1 MKKTVISLVLF
12 LMGISVN
19 AQDQNYWIYLVIGQD
34 NMIGKADAGTSTNGF
49 LLDSF
54 SKTIAE
60 TAKGKRIGFV
70 TVTLPVSP
78 IIAFDKQNYRNY
90 VSNVTVES
98 NKKALEKY
106 DNNPYGKLVSMARSA
121 QNKGVVKGILLQ
133 QDGIDNYNEAWLKR
147 MRRIYY
153 DIVGDLSLDSTEV
166 PLLIG
171 EVGRAEYGGKYAAA
185 NETYG
190 KMHKVLQYS
199 FVVSSANCPLA
210 DNKIYYSKEGLEN
223 LGRKFAIK
231 ALQGIGYEFPE
242 VRRTTSITKQTID
255 RKTLEIKVHI
265 SDKGMLAAT
274 SNEPIVKISVLN
286 AAGDN
291 IKDIAISEPTKEYD
305 LDLNAFP
312 QGKITVTFYTT
323 DGEQSFKIND

>member
-255 RKTLEIKVHI
+255 RKTLEVKVHI
-265 SDKGMLAAT
+265 SHKGMLTAT
-274 SNEPIVKISVLN
+274 SNEPIVKILVLN

-312 QGKITVTFYTT
+312 QGKITVTFYTA
-323 DGEQSFKIND
+323 DGEQSFKINN

>member
-19 AQDQNYWIYLVIGQD
+19 AQDQNYWIFLVIGQD

-54 SKTIAE
+54 GKTIAE

-210 DNKIYYSKEGLEN
+210 DNKIYYSKAGLEN

>member
-19 AQDQNYWIYLVIGQD
+19 AQDQNYWIFLVIGQD

-121 QNKGVVKGILLQ
+121 QNKGIVKGILLQ

-153 DIVGDLSLDSTEV
+153 DIVGDLSLDSTKV

-255 RKTLEIKVHI
+255 RKTLEVKVHI
-265 SDKGMLAAT
+265 SDKGMLTAT
-274 SNEPIVKISVLN
+274 SNEPIVKILVLN

-312 QGKITVTFYTT
+312 QGKITVTFYTA
-323 DGEQSFKIND
+323 DGEQSFKINN

>member
-1 MKKTVISLVLF
+1 MKKIIVSLVLF

-54 SKTIAE
+54 GKTIAE

-121 QNKGVVKGILLQ
+121 QNKGIVKGILLQ

-147 MRRIYY
+147 MRRIFY

-171 EVGRAEYGGKYAAA
+171 EVGHAEYGGKYAAA

-265 SDKGMLAAT
+265 SDKGMLTAT

>member
-19 AQDQNYWIYLVIGQD
+19 AQDQNYWIFLVIGQD

-60 TAKGKRIGFV
+60 TAKEKRIGFV

-106 DNNPYGKLVSMARSA
+106 DNNPYGKLISMARSA

-153 DIVGDLSLDSTEV
+153 DIVGDLSLDSTKV

-171 EVGRAEYGGKYAAA
+171 EVGRAEYDGKYAAA

-231 ALQGIGYEFPE
+231 VLQGIGYEFPE

-265 SDKGMLAAT
+265 SDKGMLTAT

>member
-1 MKKTVISLVLF
+1 MKKIVISLVLF

-190 KMHKVLQYS
+190 KMHKVSQYS

-231 ALQGIGYEFPE
+231 ALQGIDYELPE
-242 VRRTTSITKQTID
+242 VRRTTSIKKQTID
-255 RKTLEIKVHI
+255 RKTLEVGVHI
-265 SDKGMLAAT
+265 SDKGMLTAT
-274 SNEPIVKISVLN
+274 SNEPIVKISVQN
-286 AAGDN
+286 AAGN
-291 IKDIAISEPTKEYD
+291 SIKDIAIAEPVKEYN

-312 QGKITVTFYTT
+312 QGNIIIIFYTT
-323 DGEQSFKIND
+323 EGEHSFTINN

>member
-19 AQDQNYWIYLVIGQD
+19 AQDQNYWIFLVIGQD

-54 SKTIAE
+54 GKTIAE

-153 DIVGDLSLDSTEV
+153 DIVGDLSLDSTKV

-171 EVGRAEYGGKYAAA
+171 EVGHAEYGGKYAAA

-265 SDKGMLAAT
+265 SDKGMLTAT

-291 IKDIAISEPTKEYD
+291 IKDIAISEPTKEYN

>member
-19 AQDQNYWIYLVIGQD
+19 AQDQNYWIFLVIGQD

-54 SKTIAE
+54 GKTIAE
-60 TAKGKRIGFV
+60 TAKEKRIGFV

-153 DIVGDLSLDSTEV
+153 DIVGDLSLDSTKV

-190 KMHKVLQYS
+190 KMHKILQYS

-265 SDKGMLAAT
+265 SDKGMLTAT
-274 SNEPIVKISVLN
+274 SNGPIVKISVLN

-312 QGKITVTFYTT
+312 QGKITVTFYTA

>member
-19 AQDQNYWIYLVIGQD
+19 AQDQNYWIFLVIGQD

-54 SKTIAE
+54 GKTIAE
-60 TAKGKRIGFV
+60 TAKEKRIGFV

-153 DIVGDLSLDSTEV
+153 DIVGDLSLDSTKV

-190 KMHKVLQYS
+190 KMHKALQYS

-265 SDKGMLAAT
+265 SDKGMLTAT
-274 SNEPIVKISVLN
+274 SNGPIVKISVLN

-312 QGKITVTFYTT
+312 KGKITVTFYTT

>member
-1 MKKTVISLVLF
+1 
-12 LMGISVN
+12 
-19 AQDQNYWIYLVIGQD
+19 
-34 NMIGKADAGTSTNGF
+34 MIGKADAGTSTNGF

-153 DIVGDLSLDSTEV
+153 DIVGDLSLDSTKV

-231 ALQGIGYEFPE
+231 ALQGIGYELPE

-255 RKTLEIKVHI
+255 RRTLEVNVHI
-265 SDKGMLAAT
+265 SDKGMLTAT
-274 SNEPIVKISVLN
+274 SNEPIVKILVLN

-312 QGKITVTFYTT
+312 QGKITVTFYTA
-323 DGEQSFKIND
+323 DGEQSFKINN

>member
-19 AQDQNYWIYLVIGQD
+19 AQDQNYWIFLVIGQD

-54 SKTIAE
+54 GKTIAE

-185 NETYG
+185 NEIYG

-210 DNKIYYSKEGLEN
+210 DNKIYYSKAGLEN

-242 VRRTTSITKQTID
+242 VCRTTSITKQTID

-323 DGEQSFKIND
+323 DGEQSFKINN

>member
-19 AQDQNYWIYLVIGQD
+19 AQDQNYWIFLVIGQD

-54 SKTIAE
+54 GKTIAE

-147 MRRIYY
+147 MRRIFY

-171 EVGRAEYGGKYAAA
+171 EVGHAEYGGKYAAA

-265 SDKGMLAAT
+265 SDKGMLTAT

>member
-19 AQDQNYWIYLVIGQD
+19 AQDQNYWIFLVIGQD

-90 VSNVTVES
+90 VSNGTVES

>member
-34 NMIGKADAGTSTNGF
+34 NMIGKADAETSTNGF

-153 DIVGDLSLDSTEV
+153 DIVGDLSLDSTKV

-210 DNKIYYSKEGLEN
+210 DNKIYYSKAGLEN

-265 SDKGMLAAT
+265 SDKGMLTAT

>member
-19 AQDQNYWIYLVIGQD
+19 AQDQNYWIFLVIGQD

-121 QNKGVVKGILLQ
+121 QNKGIVKGILLQ
-133 QDGIDNYNEAWLKR
+133 QDGIDNYNEAWLKC

-153 DIVGDLSLDSTEV
+153 DIVGDLSLDSTKV

-255 RKTLEIKVHI
+255 RKTLEVKVHI
-265 SDKGMLAAT
+265 SDKGMLTAT

-312 QGKITVTFYTT
+312 QGKITVTFYTA
-323 DGEQSFKIND
+323 DGEQSFKINN

>member
-60 TAKGKRIGFV
+60 TAKGKRIGFI

-153 DIVGDLSLDSTEV
+153 DIVGDLSLDSTKV

-255 RKTLEIKVHI
+255 RKTLEVKVHI
-265 SDKGMLAAT
+265 SDKGMLTAT
-274 SNEPIVKISVLN
+274 SNGPIVKISVLN

-312 QGKITVTFYTT
+312 KGKITVTFYTT

>member
-19 AQDQNYWIYLVIGQD
+19 AQDQNYWIFLVIGQD

-153 DIVGDLSLDSTEV
+153 DIVGDLSLDSTKV

-171 EVGRAEYGGKYAAA
+171 EVGHAEYGGKYAAA

-265 SDKGMLAAT
+265 SDKGMLTAT

>member
-19 AQDQNYWIYLVIGQD
+19 AQDQNYWIFLVIGQD

-54 SKTIAE
+54 GKTIAE
-60 TAKGKRIGFV
+60 TAKEKRIGFV

-153 DIVGDLSLDSTEV
+153 DIVGDLSLDSTKV

-190 KMHKVLQYS
+190 KMHKILQYS

-265 SDKGMLAAT
+265 SDKGMLTAT
-274 SNEPIVKISVLN
+274 SNGPIVKLSVLN

-312 QGKITVTFYTT
+312 KGKITVTFYTT

>member
-19 AQDQNYWIYLVIGQD
+19 AQDQNYWIFLVIGQD

-106 DNNPYGKLVSMARSA
+106 DNNPYGKLISMARSA

-153 DIVGDLSLDSTEV
+153 DIVGDLSLDSMKV

-171 EVGRAEYGGKYAAA
+171 EVGRAEYDGKYAAA

-265 SDKGMLAAT
+265 SDKGMLTAT

>member
-19 AQDQNYWIYLVIGQD
+19 AQDQNYWIFLVIGQD

-210 DNKIYYSKEGLEN
+210 DNKIYYSKAGLEN

-265 SDKGMLAAT
+265 SDKGMLTAT
-274 SNEPIVKISVLN
+274 SNEPIVKILVLN

>member
-1 MKKTVISLVLF
+1 MKKIIVSLVLF

-19 AQDQNYWIYLVIGQD
+19 AQDQNYWIFLVIGQD

-54 SKTIAE
+54 GKTIAE

-255 RKTLEIKVHI
+255 RKTLEVKVHI
-265 SDKGMLAAT
+265 SDKGMLTAT
-274 SNEPIVKISVLN
+274 SNEPIVKILVLN

>member
-19 AQDQNYWIYLVIGQD
+19 AQDQNYWIFLVIGQD

-54 SKTIAE
+54 GKTIAE
-60 TAKGKRIGFV
+60 TAKEKRIGFV

-153 DIVGDLSLDSTEV
+153 DIVGDLSLDSTKV

-190 KMHKVLQYS
+190 KMHKILQYS

-223 LGRKFAIK
+223 LGHKFAIK
-231 ALQGIGYEFPE
+231 ALQGIGYELPE
-242 VRRTTSITKQTID
+242 VRRITSITKQTID
-255 RKTLEIKVHI
+255 RKTLEIKVQI
-265 SDKGMLAAT
+265 SDKGMLTAT
-274 SNEPIVKISVLN
+274 SNGPIVKISVLN

-312 QGKITVTFYTT
+312 KGKITVTFYTT

>member
-153 DIVGDLSLDSTEV
+153 DIVGDLSLDSTKV

-210 DNKIYYSKEGLEN
+210 DNKIYYSKAGLEN

-312 QGKITVTFYTT
+312 QGKITVTFYTA

>member
-1 MKKTVISLVLF
+1 MKKTVMSLVLF

-19 AQDQNYWIYLVIGQD
+19 AQDQNYWIFLVIGQD

-106 DNNPYGKLVSMARSA
+106 DNNPYGKLVSIAQSA
-121 QNKGVVKGILLQ
+121 QNKGIVKGILLQ

-153 DIVGDLSLDSTEV
+153 DIVGDLSLDSTKV

-231 ALQGIGYEFPE
+231 ALQGIGYELPE

-255 RKTLEIKVHI
+255 RKTLEVKVHI
-265 SDKGMLAAT
+265 SDKGMLTAT
-274 SNEPIVKISVLN
+274 SNEPIVKILVLN

-312 QGKITVTFYTT
+312 QGKITVTFYTA
-323 DGEQSFKIND
+323 DGEQSFKINN

>member
-19 AQDQNYWIYLVIGQD
+19 AQDQNYWIFLVVGQD

-54 SKTIAE
+54 GKTIAE

-153 DIVGDLSLDSTEV
+153 DIVGDLSLDSTKV

-231 ALQGIGYEFPE
+231 ALQGIGYELPE

-255 RKTLEIKVHI
+255 RKTLEVKVHI
-265 SDKGMLAAT
+265 SDKGMLTAT
-274 SNEPIVKISVLN
+274 SNEPIVKILVLN

-312 QGKITVTFYTT
+312 QGKITVTFYTA
-323 DGEQSFKIND
+323 DGEQSFKINN

>member
-19 AQDQNYWIYLVIGQD
+19 AQDQNYWIFLVIGQD

-54 SKTIAE
+54 GKTIAE
-60 TAKGKRIGFV
+60 TAKEKRIGFV

-106 DNNPYGKLVSMARSA
+106 DNNPYGKLVSMARSV

-153 DIVGDLSLDSTEV
+153 DIVGDLSLDSTKV

-231 ALQGIGYEFPE
+231 ALQGIGYELPE

-265 SDKGMLAAT
+265 SDKGMLTAT

-312 QGKITVTFYTT
+312 QGKIIVTFYTA
-323 DGEQSFKIND
+323 DGEQSFKINN

>member
-1 MKKTVISLVLF
+1 
-12 LMGISVN
+12 MGISVN
-19 AQDQNYWIYLVIGQD
+19 AQDQNYWIFLVIGQD

-54 SKTIAE
+54 GKTIAE
-60 TAKGKRIGFV
+60 TAKEKRIGFV

-153 DIVGDLSLDSTEV
+153 DIVGDLSLDSTKV

-190 KMHKVLQYS
+190 KMHKILQYS

-265 SDKGMLAAT
+265 SDKGMLTAT
-274 SNEPIVKISVLN
+274 SNGPIVKISVLN

-312 QGKITVTFYTT
+312 KGKITVTFYTT

>member
-19 AQDQNYWIYLVIGQD
+19 AQDQNYWIFLVIGQD

-60 TAKGKRIGFV
+60 TAKGKRIGFI

-153 DIVGDLSLDSTEV
+153 DIVGDLSLDSTKV

-265 SDKGMLAAT
+265 SDKGMLTAT
-274 SNEPIVKISVLN
+274 SNGPIVKISVLN

-312 QGKITVTFYTT
+312 KGKITVTFYTT

>member
-19 AQDQNYWIYLVIGQD
+19 AQDQNYWIFLVIGQD

-153 DIVGDLSLDSTEV
+153 DIVGDLSLDSTKV

-242 VRRTTSITKQTID
+242 IRRTTSITKQTID

-265 SDKGMLAAT
+265 SDKGMLTAT

>member
-34 NMIGKADAGTSTNGF
+34 NMIGKADGGTSTNGF

-153 DIVGDLSLDSTEV
+153 DIVGDLSLDSTKV

-210 DNKIYYSKEGLEN
+210 DNKIYYSKAGLEN

>member
-19 AQDQNYWIYLVIGQD
+19 AQDQNYWIFLVIGQD

-147 MRRIYY
+147 MRRIFY

>member
-19 AQDQNYWIYLVIGQD
+19 AQDQNYWIFLVIGQD

>member
-1 MKKTVISLVLF
+1 MKKIIVSLVLF

-54 SKTIAE
+54 GKTIAE
-60 TAKGKRIGFV
+60 TAKEKRIGFV

-153 DIVGDLSLDSTEV
+153 DIVGDLSLDSTKV

-190 KMHKVLQYS
+190 KMHKILQYS

-265 SDKGMLAAT
+265 SDKGMLTAT
-274 SNEPIVKISVLN
+274 SNGPIVKISVLN

-312 QGKITVTFYTT
+312 QGKITVTFYTA
-323 DGEQSFKIND
+323 DGEQSFKINN

>member
-19 AQDQNYWIYLVIGQD
+19 AQDQNYWIFLVIGQD

-54 SKTIAE
+54 GKTIAE
-60 TAKGKRIGFV
+60 TAKEKRIGFV

-153 DIVGDLSLDSTEV
+153 DIVGDLSLDSTKV

-190 KMHKVLQYS
+190 KMHKILQYS

-255 RKTLEIKVHI
+255 RKTLEVKVHI
-265 SDKGMLAAT
+265 SDKGMLTAT
-274 SNEPIVKISVLN
+274 SNEPIVKILVLN

-312 QGKITVTFYTT
+312 KGKITVTFYTT

>member
-153 DIVGDLSLDSTEV
+153 DIVGDLSLDSTKV

-210 DNKIYYSKEGLEN
+210 DNKIYYSKAGLEN

>member
-19 AQDQNYWIYLVIGQD
+19 AQDQNYWIFLVIGQD

-60 TAKGKRIGFV
+60 TAKEKRIGFV

-153 DIVGDLSLDSTEV
+153 DIVGDLSLDSTKV

-190 KMHKVLQYS
+190 KMHKILQYS

-265 SDKGMLAAT
+265 SDKGMLTAT
-274 SNEPIVKISVLN
+274 SNGPIVKISVLN

-312 QGKITVTFYTT
+312 KGKITVTFYTT

>member
-1 MKKTVISLVLF
+1 MRRIIVSLVLF
-12 LMGISVN
+12 LMGISMN
-19 AQDQNYWIYLVIGQD
+19 AQDQNYWIYLAIGQED
-34 NMIGKADAGTSTNGF
+34 MLGKADTGTSTDGF

-54 SKTIAE
+54 SKAISE
-60 TAKGKRIGFV
+60 VAKGKRVGFV

-78 IIAFDKQNYRNY
+78 IIAFDKQNYRSY
-90 VSNVTVES
+90 VSKVTDE
-98 NKKALEKY
+98 NNRKALEKY
-106 DNNPYGKLVSMARSA
+106 DNNPYGSLISMARNA
-121 QNKGVVKGILLQ
+121 QSKGVVKGILLQ

-147 MRRIYY
+147 VRRLYY
-153 DIVGDLSLDSTEV
+153 DILADLSLDSTKV

-171 EVGRAEYGGKYAAA
+171 EVGRAEYGGKYADA

-190 KMHKVLQYS
+190 KMHGALQYS

-210 DNKIYYSKEGLEN
+210 DNKIYYSKEGFES

-231 ALQGIGYEFPE
+231 ALQGIGFELPE

-255 RKTLEIKVHI
+255 RKTLKVGVQI
-265 SDKGMLAAT
+265 SDKGMLTAT

-286 AAGDN
+286 AAGKN
-291 IKDIAISEPTKEYD
+291 IKDITIAEPAKEYN

-312 QGKITVTFYTT
+312 QEEITVIFHTT
-323 DGEQSFKIND
+323 EGEQSFTINN